1 MVDQTNVLPME
12 KVTPVDQECCFSAV
26 RGIQAGRHFFT
37 FMCPLHLIPVLFRSR
52 EDGGAADMRAQRT
65 LNRSRIPKIAK
76 YIVDNPETY
85 VFSAIAASVKL
96 GATRFDDFEGGSGNV
111 GKLYISFSERLMIN
125 DGQHRRAAIMEALS
139 MKPSLE
145 HESIPV
151 VLFVEGGLES
161 AQQMFADLN
170 RHAIRP
176 NKSLN
181 VLYDHRDELASL
193 VVKVVQAHPVFRT
206 LVELEKTQISNRTK
220 KLFTLNSIFEGS
232 REFLGLPRGA
242 KPKRPSADQKLV
254 LKFWRQISLRFPQW
268 TDVLDGRGTCK
279 QLRDETITASGL
291 LMVALGLVGRK
302 LMTADPDNWVNRLEG
317 LQEINWERD
326 NPIWQGVAI
335 QNGRLSKRRE
345 HVLGTA
351 ELIMKELGV
360 QQSVLESV
368 GV

>member
-1 MVDQTNVLPME
+1 MFDQTTVLAME
-12 KVTPVDQECCFSAV
+12 KVTPVDQEYCVSAV
-26 RGIQAGRHFFT
+26 RGVQAGRHFFT
-37 FMCPLHLIPVLFRSR
+37 FMCPLDLIPVLFRSR

-65 LNRSRIPKIAK
+65 LNKSRVPKIAK

-139 MKPSLE
+139 MNPTLGR
-145 HESIPV
+145 ESIPV
-151 VLFVEGGLES
+151 VLFVEAGLQN

-193 VVKVVQAHPVFRT
+193 VVKVVQGLPVFRT

-232 REFLGLPRGA
+232 RELLGLPRGA
-242 KPKRPSADQKLV
+242 KPKSPRANQKLV
-254 LKFWRQISLRFPQW
+254 LKFWKQVAQRFPQW
-268 TDVLDGRGTCK
+268 TDVLEGRGTCK
-279 QLRDETITASGL
+279 QLRDETIAASGL
-291 LMVALGLVGRK
+291 LMVALGLVGRE
-302 LMTADPDNWVNRLEG
+302 LMTADPDNWVQRLDG

-335 QNGRLSKRRE
+335 HNGRLSKRRE

-351 ELIMKELGV
+351 DLIMKHLGI
-360 QQSVLESV
+360 QQTIFEPV